1 VRVESVDAIAVEI
14 PLTRNFGGST
24 YSVLKR
30 STVVTYLR
38 TDAGLLSE
46 VYNGDNREHGAEI
59 VRLIRE
65 DLGPRL
71 RGVEVLAIEQTWDDL
86 FTLSHASRDRNTLL
100 EAIACV
106 DCALWDVIGKAC
118 SLTVAELLG
127 GKPRALPII
136 SIGGYYMPGKTLADI
151 GREMEA
157 YRRAG
162 MAGCK
167 FKVGGLTPEADAERV
182 EVARDAAGDDF
193 VLASTPTRWSVGDAV
208 RFAKLVEP
216 PRHPLVRA
224 LSLARRR
231 RDDGRR
237 PAGHAHPGHRRSV
250 GDHRPGLGASEAGA
264 VDIVNVDASECGG
277 VTEWRRAPPS
287 ARRGRDGAPRRVT
300 DRPPSDGGGA
310 AWDLRGVL
318 RRSRARSGVAEHVGQ
333 PSAHQGRHARGLVGC
348 GVRSGPRRGHG
359 AALPRRV
366 GAVPPHDRLAPGAA
380 WTAAARIGFA
390 QPGARASAHDSTT
403 LPATMWRISS
413 GDGATPARGS
423 ASALLS

>member
-1 VRVESVDAIAVEI
+1 VRVERVDAVAIDI

-30 STVVTYLR
+30 STVITYLH
-38 TDAGLLSE
+38 TDAGLVSE

-59 VRLIRE
+59 VRLIKE

-71 RGVEVLAIEQTWDDL
+71 QGVDVLAIEQTWDDL
-86 FTLSHASRDRNTLL
+86 FTLSHASRDRKTLM

-182 EVARDAAGDDF
+182 KAAREAAGDDF
-193 VLASTPTRWSVGDAV
+193 VLAVDANRGWSVGDAV
-208 RFAKLVEP
+208 RFAQLVEP
-216 PRHPLVRA
+216 LDIRWFEEPCHWHDDAAMMADVRRA
-224 LSLARRR
+224 TRIPIAAGQSEITSQGVRR
-231 RDDGRR
+231 
-237 PAGHAHPGHRRSV
+237 
-250 GDHRPGLGASEAGA
+250 LLQAGA
-264 VDIVNVDASECGG
+264 VDVVNVDASECGG
-277 VTEWRRAPPS
+277 VTEWRRAAALCAATSIEMAHHEESQIARHLMAAAPS
-287 ARRGRDGAPRRVT
+287 GTYVECFADPERDPVWQTVWANRPRIKDGMLGVST
-300 DRPPSDGGGA
+300 DPGF
-310 AWDLRGVL
+310 
-318 RRSRARSGVAEHVGQ
+318 
-333 PSAHQGRHARGLVGC
+333 GLVLDEGLI
-348 GVRSGPRRGHG
+348 RRY
-359 AALPRRV
+359 RV
-366 GAVPPHDRLAPGAA
+366 A
-380 WTAAARIGFA
+380 
-390 QPGARASAHDSTT
+390 
-403 LPATMWRISS
+403 
-413 GDGATPARGS
+413 
-423 ASALLS
+423 